1 MKVVRGCAFARCAY
15 TAPMHNVGKYRLP
28 YAIAGV
34 LVVILIALISV
45 WLLGAKTSNTP
56 IAALPGE
63 QASSTPAV
71 LPIEGL
77 AYMEVKEG
85 CNHAYEGTCVNMR
98 SAPSKEAP
106 VVERLRTGVVLRVA
120 GTVTVDGEDWYKILV
135 DKHIQYPERVT
146 SDWYVYADA
155 VELLY
160 DEGDI
165 NLDKGSPPTQ
175 KQIYVSL
182 TEEMLYAY
190 DNDTVFMS
198 EPISTGLELT
208 PTPPGTFEVF
218 RKTPSRYMQ
227 GPLPGVS
234 SQVYDLPGVPWNL
247 YFTKEGAVIHGAY
260 WHNSFGRP
268 WSHGCVNVSPQAA
281 RKLYEWADIGTVVI
295 VQE

>member
-1 MKVVRGCAFARCAY
+1 
-15 TAPMHNVGKYRLP
+15 MHNVGKYRLP

-34 LVVILIALISV
+34 LVVVLIALISV
-45 WLLGAKTSNTP
+45 WLFGPKTNNEP

-71 LPIEGL
+71 LPIDGV

-85 CNHAYEGTCVNMR
+85 CNYAYEGTCVNMR
-98 SAPSKEAP
+98 SAPSTEAR

-120 GTVTVDGEDWYKILV
+120 GTVTVDGKDWYKILV
-135 DKHIQYPERVT
+135 DEHIRFPERVT

-165 NLDKGSPPTQ
+165 DLDKGSPPTQ
-175 KQIYVSL
+175 KQIYISL

-260 WHNSFGRP
+260 WHNSFGQP